1 MDKVRKNKRKKPQI
15 GRKIKK
21 KSKVNS
27 PSQDEVASE
36 IHQNVQSS
44 GTSHEEVAADI
55 IPSLEEVVS
64 KTPQNVKEL
73 NRKNTFAEYN
83 KSKKGIA
90 RSQRARE
97 AKKRAKINYKLTKR
111 GMEITKKA

>member
-21 KSKVNS
+21 KSKVTS
-27 PSQDEVASE
+27 PCQDEVASD
-36 IHQNVQSS
+36 ILSPKISQNIQSS
-44 GTSHEEVAADI
+44 GTSHEEVAADT

-73 NRKNTFAEYN
+73 NRKKTYAEYN
-83 KSKKGIA
+83 NSKLVLK
-90 RSQRARE
+90 E
-97 AKKRAKINYKLTKR
+97 LEMLKK
-111 GMEITKKA
+111 